1 MILGRLGARCPFS
14 SPSWALFQRVAVLVG
29 RGAMNQSRT
38 MAASP
43 PQEGEYTRL
52 DSFSGSGAGIEVDVD
67 VDTYGSADS
76 GQGGASSTAYSSLV
90 NEEIQ
95 SLESTLKGK
104 NVLLE
109 EKQTR
114 LLKVLARKANFEE
127 EISELKREY
136 NLLEDNIRKLQHD
149 YDKDPPPGPASLL
162 WVEGN
167 VFTLF
172 AMSII
177 IANLISMAVEMIH
190 DTEFYWLDQVFL
202 VFYTIELTLK
212 AVLHQRQLMI
222 GPLRIVWWNWLDTL
236 IVVSGIFDSWVCPL
250 VLGSTKSMA
259 IGGIPVSQYLRFLRL
274 ARLARVLRILKVV
287 RILLFSDVSWAEGEK
302 FQLFIMSVIG
312 LSCILMGAESDYK
325 DFAGWP
331 YIEQIV
337 MVIFLFELLVKIRLH
352 GLISFFFQDSNFAW
366 NWLDFIIV
374 GSGVVEMWAM
384 PIMTLIV
391 GRHHKSGLMEHMK
404 MLRML
409 RLMRVLRLVRLI
421 KNIPPLFTLLMGI
434 AQAMAGMM
442 WVMLLTVM
450 VLYAA
455 SLVAVKLLRDG
466 LAYGEIGPP
475 ASVVENFGS
484 MWDSMFALFQVMNGD
499 ASPLEDVFTSLP
511 ASKGFYMLFVVGC
524 NWAILAILTA
534 VVSDNMI
541 KVTEEV
547 SMEQEYEIK
556 VRLNNT
562 RRKVFA
568 EVFDHMDIS
577 SDGLVSEEEF
587 HNVFKDQDKRMELCD
602 ALQMDPDEVV
612 EIFDLMPRMKCGGVD
627 RDAFIYALERD
638 AHVVNMR
645 CFMGLEQRLHKV
657 EENMRQFM
665 TLVKDWREDDRRK
678 KNLLLGG
685 YYQLPTE
692 VLQKLPQEVYR
703 EVQQGKP
710 AI

>member
-1 MILGRLGARCPFS
+1 MHS
-14 SPSWALFQRVAVLVG
+14 
-29 RGAMNQSRT
+29 NQSRT
-38 MAASP
+38 MSAQA
-43 PQEGEYTRL
+43 GEYQELRDTG
-52 DSFSGSGAGIEVDVD
+52 GSGVATSVDMDVYAANSAGDP
-67 VDTYGSADS
+67 SA
-76 GQGGASSTAYSSLV
+76 GEPSSVTPYSSLV

-95 SLESTLKGK
+95 TLETTLKEK
-104 NVLLE
+104 TSLLE

-114 LLKVLARKANFEE
+114 LGMVLARKANFEE

-136 NLLEDNIRKLQHD
+136 SLLEDSIRKLQHD
-149 YDKDPPPGPASLL
+149 YDKDPPPGPSSLL

-167 VFTLF
+167 AFTLL

-190 DTEFYWLDQVFL
+190 DTEFYWLDQIFL
-202 VFYTIELTLK
+202 VFYTVELTLK
-212 AVLHQRQLMI
+212 ALLHQRQLLW
-222 GPLRIVWWNWLDTL
+222 GPLRVVWWNWLDGL
-236 IVVSGIFDSWVCPL
+236 IVISGIFDSWICPL
-250 VLGSTKSMA
+250 VLGSTNSLTF
-259 IGGIPVSQYLRFLRL
+259 GGIPIAQYLRFLRL

-287 RILLFSDVSWAEGEK
+287 RILLFSDMSWAESEK
-302 FQLFIMSVIG
+302 FQLFIMGVIG
-312 LSCILMGAESDYK
+312 VSCILMGLESDIK

-331 YIEQIV
+331 YIEQMV
-337 MVIFLFELLVKIRLH
+337 MVIFLFELLVKLRLH
-352 GLISFFFQDSNFAW
+352 GFISFFFQDSNFAW

-384 PIMTLIV
+384 PIMTLVV

-442 WVMLLTVM
+442 WVMLLTIM

-466 LAYGEIGPP
+466 LAYGEAGPP
-475 ASVVENFGS
+475 PVVVENFAS
-484 MWDSMFALFQVMNGD
+484 IWDSMFALFQVMNGD
-499 ASPLEDVFTSLP
+499 ASPLEEVFTSLP

-556 VRLNNT
+556 VRLNDT
-562 RRKVFA
+562 RRKVFS

-577 SDGLVSEEEF
+577 ADGLVSEEEF
-587 HNVFKDQDKRMELCD
+587 HAVFRDPDKRMELCD

-638 AHVVNMR
+638 AHAVNMR

-685 YYQLPTE
+685 YYNLDKE
-692 VLQKLPQEVYR
+692 VLKKLPPEVYR